1 MAWENNPQFLI
12 DEAQQ
17 RGVDVYEVLVD
28 DWSVNQGGD
37 INLQWPPAGQAGV
50 PVSIAG
56 IAIGPRSTIDRCW
69 VSYDLQK
76 QKLGVD
82 LSITDRL
89 RRLSVDSP
97 LIYGQA
103 ANRGITPDYS
113 IITPVEEQVQKGPL
127 VITAYAGIVGD
138 PSNLGGSPYPGATT
152 FGPVDST
159 VMPLEYV
166 DVNGVTRNFIPE
178 SSPTASPGALNPL
191 LHLLIYLKAPPPFVP
206 TRRFPLILRGK
217 SIPQPSTQSEFIVAQ
232 IPVYGRRQIK
242 LMMVGHGTGPWSF
255 RIGGLRALAAANPS
269 FLNIYEEPV
278 DGTTTPVADGVP
290 VVLSACNGLNTGLDY
305 LNIYATT
312 AQEIGLSSFVTYQFS
327 AYD

>member
-1 MAWENNPQFLI
+1 MAWDNNPLFSI

-17 RGVDVYEVLVD
+17 RGVDVYEVLVE
-28 DWSVNQGGD
+28 DWSVNQSG
-37 INLQWPPAGQAGV
+37 IVNLQWPPAGTPGV
-50 PVSIAG
+50 PVSVAG

-82 LSITDRL
+82 LTITDRL

-97 LIYGQA
+97 IIYGQA
-103 ANRGITPDYS
+103 ARKGITPDYS
-113 IITPVEEQVQKGPL
+113 IITPIEEQVQKGPL
-127 VITAYAGIVGD
+127 VITAYAGLVGD
-138 PSNLGGSPYPGATT
+138 PTNFGGSPYPGLTA

-159 VMPLEYV
+159 VIPDEYV
-166 DVNGVTRNFIPE
+166 DATGAVRNFIPE
-178 SSPTASPGALNPL
+178 SGPPSAPGALNPL
-191 LHLLIYLKAPPPFVP
+191 LHLLIYLKAPPAYVP
-206 TRRFPLILRGK
+206 TRRFPLVLRGK
-217 SIPQPSTQSEFIVAQ
+217 SIPQANTQVEFLVAQ

-255 RIGGLRALAAANPS
+255 RIGGLRALAAANAS
-269 FLNIYEEPV
+269 FTNIYEEPV

-312 AQEIGLSSFVTYQFS
+312 AQETGSGSFVTYQFS

>member
-1 MAWENNPQFLI
+1 MSWENNPTFLI

-17 RGVDVYEVLVD
+17 RGIDVYEVLVD
-28 DWSVNQGGD
+28 DWSINTGGG
-37 INLQWPPAGQAGV
+37 INNVQWPPAGQPSL
-50 PVSIAG
+50 PVTLAG

-76 QKLGVD
+76 HKLSADTTV
-82 LSITDRL
+82 TDRL

-97 LIYGQA
+97 LIFSQA
-103 ANRGITPDYS
+103 ARPGQTLDLATLTPIETQARS
-113 IITPVEEQVQKGPL
+113 GPL
-127 VITAYAGIVGD
+127 IVTAYAGIPGD
-138 PSNLGGSPYPGATT
+138 PTNFGGSAYPGLTA

-159 VMPLEYV
+159 VMPDEYV

-178 SSPTASPGALNPL
+178 SQPTASPGALNPL
-191 LHLLIYLKAPPPFVP
+191 LHLLLYLKAPTAFVP
-206 TRRFPLILRGK
+206 TKRFPLVLRGT
-217 SIPQPSTQSEFIVAQ
+217 SINQPHPDQEFLVAQ

-242 LMMVGHGTGPWSF
+242 LMMRGSSGGTWSA

-269 FLNIYEEPV
+269 YPAIYEEPV
-278 DGTTTPVADGVP
+278 DGTTTPLASGEV

-305 LNIYATT
+305 LNIYATN
-312 AQEIGLSSFVTYQFS
+312 ASIAYQFT